1 MNIKNDYLQFIKYQQ
16 LLAPNGMKE
25 TVSSVF
31 KHIIPNNILLFQ
43 VRKKNC
49 LTLSNPLITGD
60 GEQ

>member
-43 VRKKNC
+43 VREKK
-49 LTLSNPLITGD
+49 LSNFVQPFNNG
-60 GEQ
+60 GR